1 MGIVTLGSAGPESA
15 RVEPLHD
22 GVTDDVQQDFLGPTC
37 GDIMPA
43 LNVDALIK
51 NRVHALKD
59 YHEATGLAR
68 AELDLSGG
76 IDSAV
81 MAGLL
86 VLALGPDALTLVYS
100 SINSGSATQ
109 TRARHL
115 ANAIGV
121 KLVVHDLT
129 PTYEAMVSD
138 MKRNLAA
145 AGFESQDIDH
155 RIASDNTI
163 LGSIRSCLRAPLGR
177 GYLRMTGPGLR
188 HGTGNECEDRWL
200 RFYQKGGDGEVDTN
214 PIAMLSKGEVF
225 QLARGL
231 GKALSAQEAYDSI
244 ITAPP
249 TPELWGVEIAH
260 TDEDEIGAYL
270 GLSGCG
276 HTFYSYID
284 LATGD
289 YTQVGLIERVA
300 RFADTTDGA
309 RLFDPSLDDST
320 LQTVVEAANT
330 SPAFSG
336 VAPEI
341 IGKLLRAARRA
352 ERITRHK
359 FNPNCPTLG
368 DRLSLCDA
376 GILSNT
382 LPSV

>member
-1 MGIVTLGSAGPESA
+1 
-15 RVEPLHD
+15 LHD

-37 GDIMPA
+37 GDIVPV

-51 NRVHALKD
+51 NRVQALKD

-86 VLALGPDALTLVYS
+86 VLSLGPDALTLVYS
-100 SINSGSATQ
+100 SINSGSTTQ

-115 ANAIGV
+115 ADALGV

-138 MKRNLAA
+138 MKNNLAA
-145 AGFESQDIDH
+145 AGFDPQDIDQ

-214 PIAMLSKGEVF
+214 PIAMLAKGEVF

-231 GKALSAQEAYDSI
+231 GEALSAQEAYGNI

-249 TPELWGVEIAH
+249 TPELWGAEVAH

-284 LATGD
+284 PATGD
-289 YTQVGLIERVA
+289 YTRVGLIERVA
-300 RFADTTDGA
+300 RFADTADGA
-309 RLFDPSLDDST
+309 RLFDTSLDDST
-320 LQTVVEAANT
+320 LQTVIQAAHT
-330 SPAFSG
+330 SQAFSG
-336 VAPEI
+336 VSPDVI
-341 IGKLLRAARRA
+341 SKMLRAARRA

-368 DRLSLCDA
+368 ERPSLCES
-376 GILSNT
+376 GILSDT